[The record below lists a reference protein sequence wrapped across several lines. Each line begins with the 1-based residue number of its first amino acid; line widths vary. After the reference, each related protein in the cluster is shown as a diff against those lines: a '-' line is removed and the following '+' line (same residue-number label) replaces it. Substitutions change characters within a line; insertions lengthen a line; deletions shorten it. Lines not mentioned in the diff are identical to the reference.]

1 MPLLRVLAG
10 PDPSDP
16 VCVQMELGDPATV
29 DVRDLTVYVAPH
41 NARFRARGV
50 MMQAVEDAAR
60 ALERRGARVVPFDVT
75 KLRRGLEYWAGALAE
90 SAEESYDELL
100 ASGTGRARIGVP
112 LELLKAAA
120 GRSNHTLPALVVA
133 AAGSIVQRFGGATSG
148 FARAAAELRAE
159 LAALLGDPRRAPA
172 PAVHAA
178 SASPPRCV
186 GHPLRSSVHRDLQ
199 RDGDARHRRADR
211 LRPPRLT
218 RRGAGDRGARKRSRR
233 GERRSGARGSL
244 RRMDAR
250 DPARIRLVTPQVFG
264 EYLLTSRLVERS
276 MAEVFLGVRLGDRTG
291 RLIVVKRAP
300 LDESASG
307 AVAESI
313 RREIEVLSSGPTKA
327 WSRWSITARS
337 PGCRS
342 SRSSTRRVARSTTS
356 SKQVRSIATPRMLVG
371 RDLARA
377 IASLHAGGW
386 VHGDVTPSN
395 VVIDDTGEALL
406 VDLGIARRLGEAR
419 EMPAGKP
426 GYASPEAAVGKP
438 ASPSDDVY
446 AWGIVVAECLI
457 GGRLF
462 READLA
468 EAAARRS
475 SLPLPVEEAPLLA
488 AALGLEPASRPEAS
502 ALVAGI
508 SADASKRRVLA
519 DAAFVCGAA
528 RRCGRP
534 AQVLSRPWPC
544 GHGERPGDRPH
555 GPSQQRAPRGAQRDP
570 EGAPARR
577 LRCSDARAG
586 AGVRGRPAVGPPR
599 PRRVGEPPRSCP
611 RAPR

>member
-1 MPLLRVLAG
+1 
-10 PDPSDP
+10 
-16 VCVQMELGDPATV
+16 
-29 DVRDLTVYVAPH
+29 
-41 NARFRARGV
+41 
-50 MMQAVEDAAR
+50 
-60 ALERRGARVVPFDVT
+60 
-75 KLRRGLEYWAGALAE
+75 
-90 SAEESYDELL
+90 
-100 ASGTGRARIGVP
+100 
-112 LELLKAAA
+112 
-120 GRSNHTLPALVVA
+120 
-133 AAGSIVQRFGGATSG
+133 
-148 FARAAAELRAE
+148 
-159 LAALLGDPRRAPA
+159 
-172 PAVHAA
+172 
-178 SASPPRCV
+178 
-186 GHPLRSSVHRDLQ
+186 
-199 RDGDARHRRADR
+199 
-211 LRPPRLT
+211 
-218 RRGAGDRGARKRSRR
+218 
-233 GERRSGARGSL
+233 
-244 RRMDAR
+244 MDAR

-313 RREIEVLSSGPTKA
+313 RREIEVLSSGPYEGVVKMVDHGEIA
-327 WSRWSITARS
+327 GLPFVALEHSK
-337 PGCRS
+337 GCTLHDILEAGPLDRD
-342 SRSSTRRVARSTTS
+342 A
-356 SKQVRSIATPRMLVG
+356 AMLVG

-519 DAAFVCGAA
+519 DAA
-528 RRCGRP
+528 
-534 AQVLSRPWPC
+534 LSA
-544 GHGERPGDRPH
+544 E
-555 GPSQQRAPRGAQRDP
+555 
-570 EGAPARR
+570 
-577 LRCSDARAG
+577 LRAG
-586 AGVRGRPAVGPPR
+586 ADDPRRFSPDPGPAVTASDPAIVRMVQASSVRPAARSATPRVLLLVASVVATLALVLGFVVG
-599 PRRVGEPPRSCP
+599 RRS
-611 RAPR
+611 APRDRGASVSLPQLPARAEVKLDGRTLLNASGASRLPIEPGAHKLSVQIGRQDTREYEFVAQPGEHVVLVVVPNARKDRD